1 MVVVHIVILLC
12 CFRRLCSHGAPPGA
26 SCNLVAQD
34 GEDADASGQ
43 DQQARPALHT
53 GPCSFFV
60 ALLASPAG
68 NKTNRINVTHDMM
81 QSEDG
86 DIIDCVERQK
96 QHGLDHPLLKTHTI
110 QAQPP
115 PPRPVPFQFQASA
128 ATAAGGGANMTTMNP
143 RLRSRRRAW
152 QTWHHG
158 GHCPRGTVAIRR
170 TAAADVLRA
179 SSVSRFGCKTV
190 EAARAANAP
199 DVVTGNGH
207 EVST

>member
-1 MVVVHIVILLC
+1 
-12 CFRRLCSHGAPPGA
+12 
-26 SCNLVAQD
+26 
-34 GEDADASGQ
+34 
-43 DQQARPALHT
+43 
-53 GPCSFFV
+53 
-60 ALLASPAG
+60 
-68 NKTNRINVTHDMM
+68 MM

-115 PPRPVPFQFQASA
+115 PPPRPAPFQFQASA
-128 ATAAGGGANMTTMNP
+128 GGANMTTMNP

-170 TAAADVLRA
+170 TTAADVLRA
-179 SSVSRFGCKTV
+179 SSSVSGFGRKTV